1 MALFVEEDLRLL
13 GFIVFFDDRS
23 ASTQGWQR
31 GMMVQMIVGRKSLAC
46 ILLPLLQSD
55 LFLGYVG
62 WNR

>member
-1 MALFVEEDLRLL
+1 MALFVEELRLL

-23 ASTQGWQR
+23 ASTQGWQG

-46 ILLPLLQSD
+46 LLLPLQSD
-55 LFLGYVG
+55 LCLGYVG